1 MPTPPISIAME
12 SKSKGVF
19 LTLAILAAIG
29 FSLLALLVLLNRR
42 DETVS
47 LNHEIQYDDFAFSV
61 LSVRKA
67 DFVGT
72 GDTLV
77 RPAGAFYIVTLKIA
91 NHAVRVDYK
100 YKRDSA
106 LLIDERGKEY
116 LPSSEGQPALETT
129 LSPAA
134 LCSTPIPAGQSC
146 ETEVV
151 FDVPAGA
158 RISQLRITFGALAD
172 IFDPIFSGRKRI
184 DLTPVTLPANKE

>member
-1 MPTPPISIAME
+1 MK

-19 LTLAILAAIG
+19 LTIAILAAIG

-61 LSVRKA
+61 LSVRQA
-67 DFVGT
+67 AFVGT
-72 GDTLV
+72 GSSLV

-91 NHAVRVDYK
+91 NHAMRVDYK

-116 LPSSEGQPALETT
+116 LPSTGGQPAFEAT
-129 LSPAA
+129 LSPTA
-134 LCSTPIPAGQSC
+134 LCSAPIPAGQSC
-146 ETEVV
+146 VTEVV
-151 FDVPAGA
+151 FDVPTGVE
-158 RISQLRITFGALAD
+158 ISQLRITFGALAD
-172 IFDPIFSGRKRI
+172 IFDPVFSGRKRI
-184 DLTPVTLPANKE
+184 ALSPVTLPANRE